1 MSRPLLD
8 GLVVLVAGVGPGMG
22 RSTAVRAAANGA
34 AVVVAARTIDRLN
47 DVRDEIAAAGGRAC
61 SVPTDATDAAQCQ
74 RFAEAALDAFGRI
87 DALVHTGFS
96 RSPTGPLGDRTVA
109 DWHDAL
115 DGNVIAATQL
125 VDAVAPAM
133 REQGTGSVV
142 LVSSISA
149 RHPYVNSGIYGT
161 MKAAMLTLTKIY
173 AQELGPYGV
182 RVNCVVPGYI
192 QSEGLDAFFEVL
204 GREHGGGTDAARTR
218 ATAATALG
226 RFPTADEVADAALFL
241 ASPMATAI
249 TGQSLDV
256 NAGQWFG

>member
-1 MSRPLLD
+1 VSRGLLD
-8 GLVVLVAGVGPGMG
+8 GHVVLVAGVGPGMG
-22 RSTAVRAAANGA
+22 RSTAIRAAANGA
-34 AVVVAARTIDRLN
+34 AVVLAARTVERLN
-47 DVRDEIAAAGGRAC
+47 EVRDEIVGAGGRAC
-61 SVPTDATDAAQCQ
+61 SVPTDAADAVQCR
-74 RFAEAALDAFGRI
+74 RFAEVALDRFGRI

-96 RSPTGPLGDRTVA
+96 RAPTGRLGDRTPSE
-109 DWHDAL
+109 WHAAL

-133 REQGTGSVV
+133 RAQSTGSIV

-149 RHPYVNSGIYGT
+149 RQPYVNSGIYGT
-161 MKAAMLTLTKIY
+161 MKAAMLTLTKVY
-173 AQELGPYGV
+173 AQELGPHGV

-192 QSEGLDAFFEVL
+192 QSAGLDAFFEAL
-204 GREHGGGTDAARTR
+204 GREDGGGTVAARTR

-256 NAGQWFG
+256 NAGHWFG

>member
-1 MSRPLLD
+1 
-8 GLVVLVAGVGPGMG
+8 
-22 RSTAVRAAANGA
+22 
-34 AVVVAARTIDRLN
+34 
-47 DVRDEIAAAGGRAC
+47 
-61 SVPTDATDAAQCQ
+61 
-74 RFAEAALDAFGRI
+74 
-87 DALVHTGFS
+87 VHTGFS
-96 RSPTGPLGDRTVA
+96 RPPTGPLGERTA
-109 DWHDAL
+109 TEWHAAL

-133 REQGTGSVV
+133 RAQRAGSVV

-149 RHPYVNSGIYGT
+149 RQPYVNSGIYAT
-161 MKAAMLTLTKIY
+161 MKAAMLTLTKVY
-173 AQELGPYGV
+173 AQELGPHGV

-192 QSEGLDAFFEVL
+192 QSAGLDAFFEAL
-204 GREHGGGTDAARTR
+204 GREDGGGTVAARAR

-256 NAGQWFG
+256 NAGHWFG

>member
-34 AVVVAARTIDRLN
+34 AVVLAARTVGRLN
-47 DVRDEIAAAGGRAC
+47 EVRDEIAATGGRVC
-61 SVPTDATDAAQCQ
+61 IVPTDATDADQCR
-74 RFAEAALDAFGRI
+74 RFAQAALDAFGRI

-96 RSPTGPLGDRTVA
+96 RAPTGPLGDRTAA

-133 REQGTGSVV
+133 RAQRAGSVV

-149 RHPYVNSGIYGT
+149 RHPYVNSGIYAT
-161 MKAAMLTLTKIY
+161 MKAAMLTLTKVY

-192 QSEGLDAFFEVL
+192 QSEGLDAFFEAL
-204 GREHGGGTDAARTR
+204 GREDGGGTVAARTR

-256 NAGQWFG
+256 NAGHWFG